1 MINVLTLQNIGD
13 VHMESIVKMGVS
25 GKNTYGKNA
34 PEDNQYPPRRQDDS
48 GAGTEKESVSAEK
61 AKAVPA
67 VSADKKNSKKQELE
81 KKKAEEIRREEQ
93 RRAAEEERILHR
105 KRRKHYSMIAR
116 YVVYTVVVCYVF
128 LRLTDNFSSILRFIG
143 RGVGMIG
150 ALLMPLFWGFVLA
163 YILEPVVEMLE
174 DRLNESAPAG
184 RRRGSRHGLAVAI
197 TCAAVLLV
205 LVVILSLIVSAF
217 SRSLQIA
224 SLDDLV
230 ALVQSFAGTLQSFQQ
245 TIMNRLAEMNVS
257 SEAVSSALQQIGAKT
272 ADFTNG
278 LSNSLTGALGQV
290 GGFLTN
296 LLFTVI
302 FAIYFLLDSKS
313 LARYWDRVLVAVGGK
328 TVRKD
333 LRILGRDA
341 DEVFSGYIRGQL
353 IDAVIMAILVSS
365 ALSLIGVKYAI
376 IIGVLSGIGN
386 LIPYVGPVVAYGST
400 ILVCLISGDFR
411 RLLVAIVVL
420 FVIQTIDGNIINP
433 RLLSTNVDVHPVLV
447 IAALIVGGAIGGI
460 VGMLFAVP
468 VAAFFK
474 IQFEK
479 VIDRLLIARFPEK
492 EKKVKRR
499 EHASDREPVRTSD
512 LTPALKKAKEQEA
525 ADQNRQSVSKP
536 LTDAKKANVQ
546 PMTDAKKANVQ
557 TGTKTGS
564 GAASTAVKKKKTRR
578 TTSSA
583 KSTAAR
589 SGKTAGAAA
598 KARTE
603 AKAAPDD
610 AVKAAKGGNNSGSA
624 ENSKS

>member
-1 MINVLTLQNIGD
+1 
-13 VHMESIVKMGVS
+13 MESIVKMGVS

-492 EKKVKRR
+492 EKKAKRR
-499 EHASDREPVRTSD
+499 GHASDGESVRTSD
-512 LTPALKKAKEQEA
+512 LKAAPEKAQEQEA
-525 ADQNRQSVSKP
+525 ADQNGQSVNKP
-536 LTDAKKANVQ
+536 LTDAKKANV
-546 PMTDAKKANVQ
+546 K

-564 GAASTAVKKKKTRR
+564 GAASPAVKKKKTRR
-578 TTSSA
+578 TTASA

-589 SGKTAGAAA
+589 SGKTAGAAV

>member
-67 VSADKKNSKKQELE
+67 VSAEKKHSKKQELE

-353 IDAVIMAILVSS
+353 IDAAIMAILVSS

-492 EKKVKRR
+492 EKKAKRR
-499 EHASDREPVRTSD
+499 GHASDGESVRTSD
-512 LTPALKKAKEQEA
+512 LKAAPEKAQEQEA
-525 ADQNRQSVSKP
+525 ADQNGQSVNKP
-536 LTDAKKANVQ
+536 LTDAKKANV
-546 PMTDAKKANVQ
+546 K

-578 TTSSA
+578 TTASA

-589 SGKTAGAAA
+589 FGKTDGAAA
-598 KARTE
+598 KARTDV
-603 AKAAPDD
+603 KAASDA
-610 AVKAAKGGNNSGSA
+610 AVKAAKGGNNSGPA

>member
-67 VSADKKNSKKQELE
+67 VSADKKHSKKQELD

-492 EKKVKRR
+492 EKKAKRR
-499 EHASDREPVRTSD
+499 GHASDGESVRTSD
-512 LTPALKKAKEQEA
+512 LKAAPEKAQEQEA
-525 ADQNRQSVSKP
+525 ADQNGQSVNKP
-536 LTDAKKANVQ
+536 LTDAKKANV
-546 PMTDAKKANVQ
+546 K

-578 TTSSA
+578 TTASA

-589 SGKTAGAAA
+589 SGKTDGAAA
-598 KARTE
+598 KARTDV
-603 AKAAPDD
+603 KAASDA
-610 AVKAAKGGNNSGSA
+610 AVKAAKGGNNSGPA

>member
-1 MINVLTLQNIGD
+1 
-13 VHMESIVKMGVS
+13 MESIVKMGVS

-67 VSADKKNSKKQELE
+67 VSAEKKNSKKQELE

-492 EKKVKRR
+492 EKKAKRR
-499 EHASDREPVRTSD
+499 GHASDGESVRTSD
-512 LTPALKKAKEQEA
+512 LKAAPEKAQEQEA
-525 ADQNRQSVSKP
+525 ADQNGQSVNKP
-536 LTDAKKANVQ
+536 LTDAKKANV
-546 PMTDAKKANVQ
+546 K

-578 TTSSA
+578 TTASA

-589 SGKTAGAAA
+589 SGKTAGAAV

>member
-1 MINVLTLQNIGD
+1 M
-13 VHMESIVKMGVS
+13 
-25 GKNTYGKNA
+25 
-34 PEDNQYPPRRQDDS
+34 
-48 GAGTEKESVSAEK
+48 
-61 AKAVPA
+61 
-67 VSADKKNSKKQELE
+67 
-81 KKKAEEIRREEQ
+81 
-93 RRAAEEERILHR
+93 
-105 KRRKHYSMIAR
+105 
-116 YVVYTVVVCYVF
+116 
-128 LRLTDNFSSILRFIG
+128 
-143 RGVGMIG
+143 
-150 ALLMPLFWGFVLA
+150 
-163 YILEPVVEMLE
+163 
-174 DRLNESAPAG
+174 
-184 RRRGSRHGLAVAI
+184 
-197 TCAAVLLV
+197 
-205 LVVILSLIVSAF
+205 
-217 SRSLQIA
+217 
-224 SLDDLV
+224 
-230 ALVQSFAGTLQSFQQ
+230 
-245 TIMNRLAEMNVS
+245 
-257 SEAVSSALQQIGAKT
+257 
-272 ADFTNG
+272 
-278 LSNSLTGALGQV
+278 
-290 GGFLTN
+290 
-296 LLFTVI
+296 
-302 FAIYFLLDSKS
+302 
-313 LARYWDRVLVAVGGK
+313 
-328 TVRKD
+328 
-333 LRILGRDA
+333 
-341 DEVFSGYIRGQL
+341 

-492 EKKVKRR
+492 EKKAKRR
-499 EHASDREPVRTSD
+499 GHASDGESVRTSD
-512 LTPALKKAKEQEA
+512 LKAAPEKAQEQEA
-525 ADQNRQSVSKP
+525 ADQNGQSVNKP
-536 LTDAKKANVQ
+536 LTDAKKANV
-546 PMTDAKKANVQ
+546 K

-578 TTSSA
+578 TTASA

-589 SGKTAGAAA
+589 SGKTAGAAV

>member
-67 VSADKKNSKKQELE
+67 VSADKKHSKKQELD

-492 EKKVKRR
+492 EKKAKRR
-499 EHASDREPVRTSD
+499 GHASDGESVRTSD
-512 LTPALKKAKEQEA
+512 LKAAPEKAQEQEA
-525 ADQNRQSVSKP
+525 ADQNGQSVNKP
-536 LTDAKKANVQ
+536 LTDAKKANV
-546 PMTDAKKANVQ
+546 K

-578 TTSSA
+578 TTASA

-589 SGKTAGAAA
+589 SGKTAGAAV